1 MIKTFRTI
9 LIDPP
14 WPERGGGK
22 IKRGADRHYRLLG
35 PRRILDVVQDSGLF
49 RPARDAHL
57 YIWST
62 NNYLPKA
69 LWLIERLGFAY
80 KTTIVWAKPRFGLGQ
95 YFRGQTEL
103 LLFAVRGRGIAVRRR
118 TPGKD
123 LTTLVAADHVCDDRR
138 KIFHSAKPDGF
149 HRMIERQSPTP
160 RLEMFARR
168 CRRGWVA
175 WGDQVGLL
183 RSEVRS

>member
-1 MIKTFRTI
+1 MNRTFRTI

-14 WPERGGGK
+14 WPERGGGR

-35 PRRILDVVQDSGLF
+35 PGRILEVVQDSGVF

-69 LWLIERLGFAY
+69 LCLIERLGFAY

-123 LTTLVAADHVCDDRR
+123 LTTLIVADHVRDDRGR
-138 KIFHSAKPDGF
+138 IVHSGKPEEAYRRIDA
-149 HRMIERQSPTP
+149 QSPGP

-168 CRRGWVA
+168 HRRGWVA

-183 RSEVRS
+183 